1 LIGWAIRQLVIMG
14 AIAFAIYAIVQH
26 YLPTSPTDEPKTAA
40 VTAPA
45 VDAAVSHRGVSPY
58 SMVFRANGQG
68 HVFIDAYV
76 NGTPVRFMVDT
87 GATVVALRM
96 QDAVAAGIGRDSL
109 DFRLR
114 FATANG
120 IARAAPV
127 TLRDIRIGQ
136 MEMDDVR
143 AVVHDNLPMS
153 LLGQSFLTRLDS
165 YQMRDGELTLNW
177 N

>member
-114 FATANG
+114 FA
-120 IARAAPV
+120 RAAPV
-127 TLRDIRIGQ
+127 TLREIRIGQ